1 MPSAA
6 IPTGPSGAAASYR
19 GAKVLV
25 LDADVPAGLACVQ
38 SLGRAGVSVHA
49 ALRQPG
55 SPAEFT
61 RWAAVR
67 HRQPQFE
74 PVEPALEWLL
84 ALDGE
89 HAFTLVIPSS
99 EGSLRWL
106 RALPE
111 NHSLRLR
118 AQLASDVAID
128 QALDKAR
135 TTQLAA
141 QLGIPVPAS
150 QAIRQNE
157 VLPPALGFP
166 AVLKPAR
173 SKVVIGQ
180 RLASL
185 SVAIARSPRDRQ
197 RILESWLP
205 FTDVQEQAW
214 VPGHGIGVE
223 MLFERGRMIW
233 SFMHERV
240 HEYPLHGG
248 GSTLRMSIP
257 PREQLVEWS
266 SLLMRKLNWHG
277 VAMVEWR
284 VAEDGSAHL
293 MEINPRFWGSLPLTI
308 AAGRNAPLDLL
319 RMSLGQGVP
328 APGPYRIG
336 VIARNPA
343 ADLRWFVANLRADHR
358 DPMLLVEPV
367 WRAALGWLRVL
378 AGRETWDAWAW
389 DDPRVLLHQAT
400 KLGGTIPRGLAK
412 RATSLV
418 ASMRQQ
424 RHHRS
429 VLRRLRARH
438 GQPPRVLILCRGN
451 ICRSPFAELE
461 LRRRLPRLVVD
472 SAGFHPEANRS
483 TPEHVVHAARRF
495 GIDMGACRSRA
506 LDQACI
512 AAADLILVM
521 DESNMTELKRRFPEG
536 VMKATQLGMFIA
548 DSPEI
553 ADPYDMDPM
562 DTSHVLATI
571 EQAISGLLPY
581 LA

>member
-6 IPTGPSGAAASYR
+6 VPSRPSGTAASYR

-38 SLGRAGVSVHA
+38 SLGRAGATVHA
-49 ALRQPG
+49 ALRQAG

-61 RWAAVR
+61 RWAAIR

-74 PVEPALEWLL
+74 PVEQALEWLL
-84 ALDGE
+84 ALDRE
-89 HAFTLVIPSS
+89 HSFTLLIPSS

-111 NHSLRLR
+111 EHSLRLR
-118 AQLASDVAID
+118 AQLSSDLALD
-128 QALDKAR
+128 QALDKAS
-135 TTQLAA
+135 TTQLGAR
-141 QLGIPVPAS
+141 LGIPVPDS
-150 QAIRQNE
+150 QPIRQNE
-157 VLPPALGFP
+157 VIPPALGFP

-214 VPGHGIGVE
+214 VPGHGVGVE

-248 GSTLRMSIP
+248 GSTLRKSIAP
-257 PREQLVEWS
+257 LGQLVEWS
-266 SLLMRKLNWHG
+266 SRLMQHLNWHG

-284 VAEDGSAHL
+284 VADDGSAHL

-308 AAGRNAPLDLL
+308 AAGLNAPLDLL
-319 RMSLGQGVP
+319 RLALGQGIA

-367 WRAALGWLRVL
+367 WRATAGWLRVL

-389 DDPRVLLHQAT
+389 DDPRVLLHQAAT
-400 KLGGTIPRGLAK
+400 LGATIPRGIAK
-412 RATSLV
+412 RAISVT
-418 ASMRQQ
+418 ASMRRKQ
-424 RHHRS
+424 HHRS
-429 VLRRLRARH
+429 VLRRLRARR
-438 GQPPRVLILCRGN
+438 GKPPRILVLCYGN

-472 SAGFHPEANRS
+472 SAGFHPDGDRS
-483 TPEHVVHAARRF
+483 TPSHVVHAARRF
-495 GIDMGACRSRA
+495 GIDMDACRSRV
-506 LDQACI
+506 LDQARI
-512 AAADLILVM
+512 VEADLILVM
-521 DESNMTELKRRFPEG
+521 DEANMRELKRRFPEA
-536 VMKATQLGMFIA
+536 VPKATQLGMFTA

-562 DTSHVLATI
+562 DTSRVLATI